1 MTTATPSKRKLALF
15 DLDHTLLAGD
25 SDFEWPRFLIQR
37 GILDAAEYEERNS
50 HFYRQYQNGTL
61 DMNEYLAFIL
71 APLTRYSRAELDAL
85 HADYLEHRIK
95 PLIPQRARQQLAAHA
110 AEGDEIV
117 IITATNRFITGPIAR
132 ELGVEHLIA
141 IELEEDA
148 AGNFTGRH
156 TGVLSFKEG
165 KITRIE
171 QWLAERGESWD
182 SYGESFFYSDSHNDL
197 PLMKLVDRPVAVNP
211 DDKLR
216 AHAEAHGWPVISLRD
231 EA

>member
-1 MTTATPSKRKLALF
+1 MTTATPTKRNLALF

-25 SDFEWPRFLIQR
+25 SDFEWPRFLIKR
-37 GILDAAEYEERNS
+37 GILDAAQYDERNS
-50 HFYRQYQNGTL
+50 YFYRQYQNGTL
-61 DMNEYLAFIL
+61 DMQEYLAFIL
-71 APLTRYSRAELDAL
+71 APLTRFSRHQLDEL
-85 HADYLEHRIK
+85 HADYLENHIK
-95 PLIPQRARQQLAAHA
+95 PLIPAKARQRLAAHA
-110 AEGDEIV
+110 AEGDQIV

-132 ELGVEHLIA
+132 DLGVEHLIA

-148 AGNFTGRH
+148 DGNFTGRP

-182 SYGESFFYSDSHNDL
+182 SYAASYFYSDSHNDL
-197 PLMKLVDRPVAVNP
+197 PLMKLVDKPVAVDP

-216 AHAEAHGWPVISLRD
+216 AYAEEHGWPVISLRD
-231 EA
+231 

>member
-1 MTTATPSKRKLALF
+1 MTTATPAKRRLALF
-15 DLDHTLLAGD
+15 DLDHTLIAGD
-25 SDFEWPRFLIQR
+25 SDFEWPRFLIKR
-37 GILDAAEYEERNS
+37 GILDAAQYDERNS
-50 HFYRQYQNGTL
+50 YFYSQYQNGTL

-71 APLTRYSRAELDAL
+71 APLTRFSRHQLDEL
-85 HADYLEHRIK
+85 HADYLENHIK
-95 PLIPQRARQQLAAHA
+95 PLIPNKARERLAAHR

-148 AGNFTGRH
+148 AGNFTGRP

-197 PLMKLVDRPVAVNP
+197 PLMKLVDHPVAVDA

-216 AHAEAHGWPVISLRD
+216 AYAEEHGWPVISLRD
-231 EA
+231 